1 MDNAY
6 IALYTQINLTL

>member
-1 MDNAY
+1 MDNVY